1 MIAYAFRFTDDDGI
15 PTNWYGIA
23 FAQDKRELFFQID
36 MHGDPY
42 RCQIKTLQR
51 GSATFLINELED
63 TMDIVETDIDMDF
76 MDDDNPWKTPKWKAP
91 RYG

>member
-36 MHGDPY
+36 KHGDP
-42 RCQIKTLQR
+42 
-51 GSATFLINELED
+51 
-63 TMDIVETDIDMDF
+63 
-76 MDDDNPWKTPKWKAP
+76 
-91 RYG
+91 